1 MPSYTILDPQYYI
14 ISFIQSFRNTAL
26 QYNTWSS
33 PCVPTTKN
41 IDETMEF
48 PRFDRK
54 DIQVVA
60 RRWEFNKSK
69 NIRQINTPQDSV
81 LDSTK
86 SETVIESLMKQNRVE
101 SHSTSA
107 INRRL
112 FGQTTTKQSFQLS

>member
-1 MPSYTILDPQYYI
+1 
-14 ISFIQSFRNTAL
+14 
-26 QYNTWSS
+26 
-33 PCVPTTKN
+33 
-41 IDETMEF
+41 MEF

-101 SHSTSA
+101 YHSTSA

-112 FGQTTTKQSFQLS
+112 FGQTTTKESRSSN